1 MAESQ
6 ICSQA
11 FYAAELRS
19 ERVRIFG
26 VLGFLGVVAV
36 VLTVRVFL
44 LHTTVLNSHVGWNL
58 TLAAAVGLYEYVM
71 LRMAVDCTLE
81 MRQLGWAHFAGKGL
95 QSEAEAILSAV
106 SADGCRAHAK

>member
-1 MAESQ
+1 MAELKISSQ
-6 ICSQA
+6 V

-44 LHTTVLNSHVGWNL
+44 LQTTVFNSHVGWSL
-58 TLAAAVGLYEYVM
+58 TLATALGLYEYVM
-71 LRMAVDCTLE
+71 LCMVD
-81 MRQLGWAHFAGKGL
+81 
-95 QSEAEAILSAV
+95 
-106 SADGCRAHAK
+106 RALRANRVQCGIGSGV